1 MDDLELLAL
10 ICEELNIMQIYGRIR
25 KEEDIALLRDMAEA
39 MLEQEGWHKNSI
51 SDEWQKD

>member
-39 MLEQEGWHKNSI
+39 KLEQEGWHKNSI